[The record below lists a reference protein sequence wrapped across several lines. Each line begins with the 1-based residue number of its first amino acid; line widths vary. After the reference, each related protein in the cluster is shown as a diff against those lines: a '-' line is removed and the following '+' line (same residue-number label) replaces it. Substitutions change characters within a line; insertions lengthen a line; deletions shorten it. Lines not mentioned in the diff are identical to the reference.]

1 VTLQTSA
8 LIALWTRI
16 PEMRHFWPH
25 FGDATGFPAIT
36 ITLTLVLATAL
47 MWLS

>member
-1 VTLQTSA
+1 M
-8 LIALWTRI
+8 RI
-16 PEMRHFWPH
+16 PEMRPFWPH

-36 ITLTLVLATAL
+36 IALTLVLAMAS